1 MPFKRINDVF
11 ELVDFMNDSKKE
23 FVCDSK
29 YTEFLQQYCK
39 HDSAQVNK
47 KINDTILTG
56 NIDKDLKIISY
67 EKNKSKKFDIYIISN
82 LVNSAD
88 KEQFIAL
95 TQTVRLEKSIFV
107 FLQWSFEKET
117 NDTLRQYADSDLIY
131 VVAPGEMPFTYWEGV
146 ILVLYRKLKIFKRKA
161 KKIYS
166 KELKRILPGIQ
177 INSIKN
183 YSDDRKFI
191 DISELLGEHSCKK

>member
-1 MPFKRINDVF
+1 M
-11 ELVDFMNDSKKE
+11 
-23 FVCDSK
+23 
-29 YTEFLQQYCK
+29 
-39 HDSAQVNK
+39 
-47 KINDTILTG
+47 
-56 NIDKDLKIISY
+56 
-67 EKNKSKKFDIYIISN
+67 
-82 LVNSAD
+82 
-88 KEQFIAL
+88 
-95 TQTVRLEKSIFV
+95 
-107 FLQWSFEKET
+107 QWSFEKET